1 MGNPWVPEWALSPRS
16 RPSDRTNAG
25 RCNTTLALM
34 DSGLRGVGLSFSYVC
49 GERNNPTPF
58 EKFGCGGSRGGAG
71 QGADSAVAT
80 PRTHAGLG
88 APQLPWPLGP
98 ET

>member
-1 MGNPWVPEWALSPRS
+1 ME
-16 RPSDRTNAG
+16 
-25 RCNTTLALM
+25 
-34 DSGLRGVGLSFSYVC
+34 SGLRGVCLSFSYVC

-71 QGADSAVAT
+71 QGGGFGRSNSPDARRPQS
-80 PRTHAGLG
+80 
-88 APQLPWPLGP
+88 PQLPWPLGP